1 MSDIYK
7 VNSDK
12 IVGGPGRLVVKEYDG
27 TFPDSISDVMNL
39 SAPHDLVN
47 GWRDL
52 GSTNDGITTSRSFEE
67 EEFEVDQQ
75 IGAVD
80 SDITSWEH
88 TLSTNLAENTI
99 ENRQLSMIGGTI
111 IETAPVLGTT
121 TILTGAVVSGATII
135 NVTSATG
142 ISKGQFIEI
151 SEGSFIENHKVAK
164 IQGNTIYLE
173 SPLQAPYSTT
183 AVVAPVTQLGTKRIG
198 FGTPGVVPYKTYA
211 LISKKKDGSLYMC
224 AIRRAKVSGDA
235 KEQVYGKE
243 KRLIPLNLTA
253 YPVDGEVAEE
263 NVYYEIEQVLAP

>member
-1 MSDIYK
+1 MPDIYK
-7 VNSDK
+7 VNSDN

-27 TFPDSISDVMNL
+27 TFPDSISEVMDM
-39 SAPHDLVN
+39 AEPHDLLN

-52 GSTNDGITTSRSFEE
+52 GSTNDGITTSRSFETE
-67 EEFEVDQQ
+67 DFEVDQV

-111 IETAPVLGTT
+111 IETAPTLGESTT
-121 TILTGAVVSGATII
+121 LTGTVVAGATII

-142 ISKGQFIEI
+142 ISAGQFIQV
-151 SEGSFIENHKVAK
+151 SEGSFLENKKVSRV
-164 IQGNTIYLE
+164 QGNTIYLS
-173 SPLQAPYSTT
+173 SPLEAPYST
-183 AVVAPVTQLGTKRIG
+183 AAMVAPVTELGTKRIG
-198 FGTPGVVPYKTYA
+198 FGTPDFVPYRTYA

-224 AIRRAKVSGDA
+224 VIRRAKVSGDA

-253 YPVDGEVAEE
+253 YPVDSEVAEE